1 MYYAVDAGLAVA
13 YSFVPYYHSNWNAP
27 SDSEDSSG
35 MIVIALLDPW
45 YNGAQLPGPEM
56 ARPVRSVKS
65 WYRSRSRSLH
75 RITRSHKTRRT
86 FLVTVSWGDL
96 IMNRELSMKFKSQ
109 NNTSR
114 PLGEIC
120 TPNEVRSEVNIADF
134 PLAVPIQAFRVTSE
148 WRPPAH
154 ARAQF
159 SRSPLLIPMH

>member
-1 MYYAVDAGLAVA
+1 
-13 YSFVPYYHSNWNAP
+13 
-27 SDSEDSSG
+27 
-35 MIVIALLDPW
+35 
-45 YNGAQLPGPEM
+45 
-56 ARPVRSVKS
+56 
-65 WYRSRSRSLH
+65 
-75 RITRSHKTRRT
+75 
-86 FLVTVSWGDL
+86 
-96 IMNRELSMKFKSQ
+96 MNRELSMKFKSQ
-109 NNTSR
+109 NNTLR